1 MWKAK
6 LNRHFAKLAPAFKIS
21 AFLIFWSGLF
31 HSFTLAILLLWSLTS
46 NRVSALN
53 RMTTLNQF
61 LSENQIL
68 FATLSS
74 FSALIFF
81 KDTVKEVWRSRRS
94 GFPEW
99 LRASLRGAG
108 FGTLMILALILN
120 RDYDFLG
127 LSTQVNLNFLASYAW
142 IFRAVLIFGF
152 VFSTEFLARVILRRE
167 LHSVRSQLIV
177 ENLTLLGIYA
187 IWFSPKPGE
196 ILTLLLLFLLSRSFW
211 STAGFLTAFFILTH
225 AILGL
230 HFFENETV
238 GIFQLKSNQPD
249 LSLLQ
254 NGHLRV
260 MLILLLLFIHYA
272 KVRLRKESRIT

>member
-6 LNRHFAKLAPAFKIS
+6 LNRHFAKLTPAFKIS
-21 AFLIFWSGLF
+21 IFLIFWNGLF

-61 LSENQIL
+61 LSENKIL

-74 FSALIFF
+74 LSALVFF
-81 KDTVKEVWRSRRS
+81 KDTVSELWRSRRS

-99 LRASLRGAG
+99 LKASLRGFG
-108 FGTLMILALILN
+108 FGALMIAALILN
-120 RDYDFLG
+120 HDYDFLG

-142 IFRAVLIFGF
+142 IFRAALILGF
-152 VFSTEFLARVILRRE
+152 IFSTEFLVRVILRRE
-167 LHSVRSQLIV
+167 LHTPRSQLV
-177 ENLTLLGIYA
+177 LENLTLLGIYA

-196 ILTLLLLFLLSRSFW
+196 VLTLVLFFLFSRSFW
-211 STAGFLTAFFILTH
+211 SSSGFLSAFFVLTH

-238 GIFQLKSNQPD
+238 GIFQLKSNQPET
-249 LSLLQ
+249 SLLQ
-254 NGHLRV
+254 NSHLRI
-260 MLILLLLFIHYA
+260 MLILLLLLIHYA
-272 KVRLRKESRIT
+272 KVRLRKESRTT